1 LDHDSGQGHGP
12 RRGGARRVHRE
23 RATQDF
29 TLSEAVA
36 IKRALETLE
45 KAAAKARMLAGKPSG
60 NLPKGRAADK
70 AAKATGMARRTLE
83 KAEARVN
90 L

>member
-1 LDHDSGQGHGP
+1 
-12 RRGGARRVHRE
+12 
-23 RATQDF
+23 
-29 TLSEAVA
+29 
-36 IKRALETLE
+36 
-45 KAAAKARMLAGKPSG
+45 MLASKPSG